1 MTNELTEKTFENLKK
16 IKDSVECWSARDL
29 YPVLGYATWQKF
41 EAILKK
47 AMIACKNSQISV
59 FDHFNQ
65 TVKLIDIG
73 KGGQREMRDY
83 LLTRYA
89 CYLVIQNADP
99 NKEVIA
105 LAQTYFAVQTRKQ
118 ELQEQSDMMKDLS
131 ENQKRLYL
139 REEMKTHNKSLVKTA
154 HEAGVISSVD
164 YINFQNSGYQGLYN
178 GMTAY
183 DIKRH
188 KNLKDNEKILDHM
201 GSTELAANL
210 FRATQ
215 TEDKLK
221 RENIKGKQNAN
232 RVHFQVEA
240 KVRKTIEELGGTMP
254 EDLPAVESIHK
265 IKKQEKLKKISDK

>member
-232 RVHFQVEA
+232 RVHFQVGA

-254 EDLPAVESIHK
+254 EDLPAVESIHN
-265 IKKQEKLKKISDK
+265 IKKQEK

>member
-16 IKDSVECWSARDL
+16 IKDGVECWSARDL

-139 REEMKTHNKSLVKTA
+139 REEMKTHK
-154 HEAGVISSVD
+154 
-164 YINFQNSGYQGLYN
+164 
-178 GMTAY
+178 M
-183 DIKRH
+183 
-188 KNLKDNEKILDHM
+188 
-201 GSTELAANL
+201 
-210 FRATQ
+210 
-215 TEDKLK
+215 KL
-221 RENIKGKQNAN
+221 
-232 RVHFQVEA
+232 
-240 KVRKTIEELGGTMP
+240 
-254 EDLPAVESIHK
+254 
-265 IKKQEKLKKISDK
+265 